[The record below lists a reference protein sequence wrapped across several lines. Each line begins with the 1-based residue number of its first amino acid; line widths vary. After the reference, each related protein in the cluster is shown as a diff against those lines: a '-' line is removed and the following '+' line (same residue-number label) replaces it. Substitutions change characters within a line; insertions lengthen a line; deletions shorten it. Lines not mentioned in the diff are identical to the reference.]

1 VTQRE
6 ESFRKHERFESG
18 RDDGT
23 NRPGEYTHQDV
34 AEAQEHPITIRT
46 TTEDV
51 LDDEDALRAF
61 GAAFART
68 LEPGDVVALRGDLG
82 AGKTTFV
89 RAVVAALHGS
99 DDAVSSPTFVF
110 RQRYD
115 GTPLVEHLDLYRIDD
130 AAAELPE
137 LGLDEAFADDRI
149 TFVEWP
155 DRADGLLPS
164 AAIEVAIAGS
174 GPGSRRV
181 RVRR

>member
-1 VTQRE
+1 
-6 ESFRKHERFESG
+6 
-18 RDDGT
+18 
-23 NRPGEYTHQDV
+23 
-34 AEAQEHPITIRT
+34 
-46 TTEDV
+46 
-51 LDDEDALRAF
+51 LRAF

-110 RQRYD
+110 RQCYD
-115 GTPLVEHLDLYRIDD
+115 GAPPIEHLDLYRIDD
-130 AAAELPE
+130 AADLPD

-164 AAIEVAIAGS
+164 ATVEVAIAGS
-174 GPGSRRV
+174 GPDPRRV